1 MSQNKYVIFIKKII
15 IVIFWLAVWQIMAMC
30 VDNFLL
36 IATPVQAL
44 RALMVLIT
52 QGEFWRSVFSS
63 LWRIAV
69 GFLLGVIVALFLAA
83 ISSRYRIVEEVL
95 RPFMVFCKSVPVA
108 VFAVLLLIW
117 WGSGMLAVAICFLVV
132 FPNIYLN
139 TLEGLKSAD
148 RELLEMAEVFRLPFS
163 TRFFYIYR
171 PALKPFLLSAFQ
183 LSLGMCWKSGVA
195 AEVIGTPAHSIG
207 GALYLA
213 KIYLDTADLFA
224 WAAVI
229 VLLSVIFEKTVFF
242 CLEAFFRW
250 EPACRCPNM
259 ARGDRQKNAVRRNA
273 DRESLLQKY
282 NDFMCD
288 EQEIDDEKQ
297 PAFLANTGN
306 EQQILRVHDLG
317 KSYHDRW
324 VFRHVTTEFH
334 SGTPYLLDTPSGSGK
349 TTFFRC
355 LCGLEQPQEGEIS
368 GIDTF
373 AVQFQEDRLCEDYS
387 AVKNLEMVLGDVTQA
402 QTALAKVL
410 PEEALDIPCR
420 ELSGGMKR
428 RVALVRAMEAEAQ
441 CVLLDEPFTGL
452 DEENRKKAQDYIRE
466 KTGERILLMATHI
479 RPQEGTV

>member
-1 MSQNKYVIFIKKII
+1 MPQSKYVIFIKKII
-15 IVIFWLAVWQIMAMC
+15 ILIFWLAVWQILARC

-63 LWRIAV
+63 LWRIAA

-83 ISSRYRIVEEVL
+83 ISSRYGIVEEVL
-95 RPFMVFCKSVPVA
+95 RPFMVFCKAVPVA

-148 RELLEMAEVFRLPFS
+148 RELLEMAEVFRLPFP

-195 AEVIGTPAHSIG
+195 AEVIGTPVHSIG

-213 KIYLDTADLFA
+213 KIYLNTADLFA

-250 EPACRCPNM
+250 EPVCRRPNM
-259 ARGDRQKNAVRRNA
+259 ARGNRQENAVRRNA
-273 DRESLLQKY
+273 G
-282 NDFMCD
+282 
-288 EQEIDDEKQ
+288 
-297 PAFLANTGN
+297 PLANTGC
-306 EQQILRVHDLG
+306 ERPVLKVYDFG
-317 KSYHDRW
+317 KCYHDRW

-334 SGTPYLLDTPSGSGK
+334 SGTLYLLDTPSGSGK
-349 TTFFRC
+349 TTFLRC
-355 LCGLEQPQEGEIS
+355 LCGLEQPREGEIS

-402 QTALAKVL
+402 RTALVKVL

-441 CVLLDEPFTGL
+441 SVLLDEPFTGL
-452 DEENRKKAQDYIRE
+452 DEENRKKAQDYIRV
-466 KTGERILLMATHI
+466 KTGGRILLMATHI
-479 RPQEGTV
+479 RPQEGSI